1 MLSFYQF
8 ITEAPDKPQDCKPDQ
23 LTGKSKC
30 DLNKKKLPI
39 SIVIT
44 PIPGEAPVN
53 ENWEATIHY
62 TDKNG
67 NKQTQTVTSTTDIR
81 KDVGK
86 TVKELKAKEG
96 ATLHKVDYHE

>member
-8 ITEAPDKPQDCKPDQ
+8 ITEASDKPRDCKPDP

-30 DLNKKKLPI
+30 DSDKKKLPI
-39 SIVIT
+39 SVIAAT
-44 PIPGEAPVN
+44 PAEAPVN